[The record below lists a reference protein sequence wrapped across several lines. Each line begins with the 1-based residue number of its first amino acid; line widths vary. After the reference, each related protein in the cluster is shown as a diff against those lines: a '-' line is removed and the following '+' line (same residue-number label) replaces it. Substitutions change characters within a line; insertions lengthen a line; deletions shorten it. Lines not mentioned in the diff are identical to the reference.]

1 MTATTGTL
9 DLFARTLAAGA
20 SLLHGEKTLLHANLA
35 MTATGAA
42 IDWYGT
48 FLRTAAPTGFTAYR
62 GWDPD
67 LDRGALHR
75 LFQIELEVVTQ
86 VGTLSNM
93 AATAAAAAA
102 EDIAKNIAKHVAKVG
117 AASTGLPFHT
127 GVTELI
133 VASSFLGIR
142 QNLEG
147 FIGFLELVFRFL
159 VVWITI
165 RVMLHGNTSVSL
177 LNIGSRSVPGNT
189 QDFVVI
195 SL

>member
-1 MTATTGTL
+1 VTATAGIL
-9 DLFARTLAAGA
+9 DLFAGTLTTGAG
-20 SLLHGEKTLLHANLA
+20 LLHGEKSLLHANLA

-42 IDWYGT
+42 VDWYGA
-48 FLRTAAPTGFTAYR
+48 FLRTAASASITAYR

-67 LDRGALHR
+67 LNRGASHR
-75 LFQIELEVVTQ
+75 LFQIEFKVVTQ
-86 VGTLSNM
+86 VRTLSNM
-93 AATAAAAAA
+93 AATATAAAA
-102 EDIAKNIAKHVAKVG
+102 EDIAKDIAKYVAKVG
-117 AASTGLPFHT
+117 AASTGLPFQT

-147 FIGFLELVFRFL
+147 FIGFLELVFRCL

-165 RVMLHGNTSVSL
+165 RVMLHGNAPVSL